1 MKRTYFPFAW
11 TLGGNVSK
19 NWEETGGGGA
29 EVFFVPFRT
38 TAVSKSLEVARRY
51 NRKARGGK
59 IILRR
64 QLYMIAFSH

>member
-1 MKRTYFPFAW
+1 VERR
-11 TLGGNVSK
+11 GGNVSK

-29 EVFFVPFRT
+29 EVLFVPSGT
-38 TAVSKSLEVARRY
+38 IAVSKSSEVARRY

-59 IILRR
+59 ITLRR